1 MTDKQEMTDQ
11 QLGYSAYWKRMSIK
25 MGLSDAAKQLGGDL
39 RGSHLSAFEQGKD
52 HILTREQIQAYIAL
66 LDKMIAEHPP
76 VVEDDYEEI
85 EEA

>member
-1 MTDKQEMTDQ
+1 MSDKQQMTDQ

-52 HILTREQIQAYIAL
+52 HILTREQIQAYIDL
-66 LDKMIAEHPP
+66 LDRTIAENPP
-76 VVEDDYEEI
+76 VVEEDNEI

>member
-1 MTDKQEMTDQ
+1 MTDKQQMTDQ

-25 MGLSDAAKQLGGDL
+25 MGLSDAAKQLGSDL

-52 HILTREQIQAYIAL
+52 HILTREQIQAYIDL
-66 LDKMIAEHPP
+66 LDRAISENPP
-76 VVEDDYEEI
+76 VVADDYEEV